1 MKLYTKTGDK
11 GTTTLV
17 SGERVSKASARIEAY
32 GTLDELMAHIGYLYD
47 ILPTNEIFDVYREEL
62 LEILSRTM
70 DCAAL
75 MATTDLTI
83 AKLPQVTSE
92 HIVQIEH
99 WVDKMTDGLPVLRNF
114 TLPIG
119 SVVVSSAHIC
129 RTVARRAERACV
141 KVSEIEDI
149 PQTILEY
156 INRLSD
162 YFYAFARKSNY
173 ILDRTEILW
182 R

>member
-1 MKLYTKTGDK
+1 MKLYTKTGDG

-17 SGERVSKASARIEAY
+17 SGERISKASARIEAY

-47 ILPTNEIFDVYREEL
+47 ILPTNEIFDIYREEL

-83 AKLPQVTSE
+83 AKLPQVTIE
-92 HIVQIEH
+92 HITQIEH
-99 WVDKMTDGLPVLRNF
+99 WVDQMMEGLPVLRNF
-114 TLPIG
+114 TLPVG

-141 KVSEIEDI
+141 SVSETEEI
-149 PQTILEY
+149 PKTVLKY

-162 YFYAFARKSNY
+162 YFYAFARKANY
-173 ILDRTEILW
+173 LLGGQEILW